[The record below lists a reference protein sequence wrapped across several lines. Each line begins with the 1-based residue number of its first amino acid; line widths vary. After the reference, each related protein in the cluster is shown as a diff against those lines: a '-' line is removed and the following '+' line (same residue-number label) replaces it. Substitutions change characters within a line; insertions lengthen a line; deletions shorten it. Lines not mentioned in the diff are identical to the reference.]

1 MTRKSASKAQNSAR
15 PFKKMRGFFNPAL
28 QATRHQP
35 PRLPSA
41 LELPELPAEV
51 PTGLPDLRL
60 PVEPA
65 RLTAVRDD
73 GWQLTVDGV
82 NYAPTA
88 EPNVLGTL
96 VWALQAEAAF
106 DNLGFHGNRAIT
118 SLAQHWC
125 GMLQR
130 HAEGHAADELPLEL
144 EQDAL
149 ACAAALAPDATTR
162 ECLLRG
168 YARRKHELVPK
179 KINAGLIQKA
189 AASR

>member
-1 MTRKSASKAQNSAR
+1 MTRKAASKAQNSAR

-41 LELPELPAEV
+41 VELPGLPAEV
-51 PTGLPDLRL
+51 PTGLPDVSLQAG
-60 PVEPA
+60 PP
-65 RLTAVRDD
+65 RLTAIPDN

-106 DNLGFHGNRAIT
+106 DNHGRHGNMATMR
-118 SLAQHWC
+118 LAQHWC
-125 GMLQR
+125 GMVQR
-130 HAEGHAADELPLEL
+130 HVEGHADELPLEL
-144 EQDAL
+144 EHDAL
-149 ACAAALAPDATTR
+149 ECAAALAPDEKTR
-162 ECLLRG
+162 DCLLHG
-168 YARRKHELVPK
+168 YARRKHELKPK
-179 KINAGLIQKA
+179 K
-189 AASR
+189 STSS